1 MSNIAQN
8 SKNSVSQMTTLISSD
23 AVKNK
28 VNSILGDPKRG
39 ARFITSLTA
48 AISTNPNLAECDH
61 SSLINSALLIESLNL
76 SPSPQLGECYIIP
89 FFDNKLGRKVAQFQ
103 LGYRGYIQLALR
115 SAQYKTINV
124 ISVKEGELKK
134 FNRVSE
140 EIFLNEIDDK
150 NREKLETIGYCAF
163 IELVNGFKKTIFW
176 SIEKMEAH
184 ALKYSNSYRAKKGYS
199 FWETE
204 FDQMAFKTMLR
215 QIISKW
221 GIMSI
226 ELQESFKKDY
236 GKINDDGEV
245 EYVDNVANI
254 GNVAN
259 VENVANKTTL
269 NFDDFESDTQKN
281 KVDDDD
287 DWKN

>member
-1 MSNIAQN
+1 
-8 SKNSVSQMTTLISSD
+8 
-23 AVKNK
+23 
-28 VNSILGDPKRG
+28 
-39 ARFITSLTA
+39 
-48 AISTNPNLAECDH
+48 
-61 SSLINSALLIESLNL
+61 
-76 SPSPQLGECYIIP
+76 
-89 FFDNKLGRKVAQFQ
+89 
-103 LGYRGYIQLALR
+103 
-115 SAQYKTINV
+115 
-124 ISVKEGELKK
+124 
-134 FNRVSE
+134 
-140 EIFLNEIDDK
+140 
-150 NREKLETIGYCAF
+150 
-163 IELVNGFKKTIFW
+163 
-176 SIEKMEAH
+176 MEAH

-254 GNVAN
+254 DNVAN
-259 VENVANKTTL
+259 VENVANVANKTTL